1 MQTPIPYIPAGADEL
16 AQAAV
21 KAYLSTLLAVAESMA
36 EVCPDIGL
44 AYQKRLQRIPM
55 RLGFHLTPKTLEES
69 RSTLEAEI
77 KQFSEITAQYVRC
90 APPALEKVIASGTT
104 VVDAI
109 AENASSLVN
118 GLQSLADRID
128 VAVDLDD
135 VVEIRRLLKHQSGGL
150 KTCAQRIEQSLMP
163 SAVALQDHLNYSR
176 QNLDKIRDFVTVDP
190 VTRLANRMGFEQQL
204 DYWIAKCRPFCLVV
218 LECGKEQIAQ
228 KLLTKEQIGYAV
240 SQIATRLGTEFRP
253 NDVLCR
259 LDLNRFAVIFDGDVV
274 IARVRAPQI
283 ARNLTGRYAVVDGET
298 GKKVKFEVT
307 MEVIELQNRELNDL
321 LNEIYSHGDAIGN
334 LRTEAETKAREP
346 LESETELAEAAAK
359 RTHPRRK

>member
-1 MQTPIPYIPAGADEL
+1 MQTPTPSIPNGADEL
-16 AQAAV
+16 AQTAV
-21 KAYLSTLLAVAESMA
+21 KCYLSTMVAVADSMA
-36 EVCPDIGL
+36 EVCPEIGL
-44 AYQKRLQRIPM
+44 AYQKRLQRLPM

-77 KQFSEITAQYVRC
+77 KQFSEIAAEYVRC
-90 APPALEKVIASGTT
+90 APPALERVIASGVP

-109 AENASSLVN
+109 AESASSLVN

-128 VAVDLDD
+128 VALDLDD
-135 VVEIRRLLKHQSGGL
+135 LGEIRRLLRHQSGGL
-150 KTCAQRIEQSLMP
+150 KICAQRLERTLVP
-163 SAVALQDHLNYSR
+163 SATELQGHLKYSR
-176 QNLDKIRDFVTVDP
+176 QNLEKIRDFVTVDP

-204 DYWIAKCRPFCLVV
+204 DYWTAKGRPFCLVI
-218 LECGKEQIAQ
+218 LECGKEQISQ
-228 KLLTKEQIGYAV
+228 KTLTKEQMGYAV

-259 LDLNRFAVIFDGDVV
+259 LDLNRFGVIFDGDVV

-283 ARNLTGRYAVVDGET
+283 ARNLTGKYALAEGEA

-307 MEVIELQNRELNDL
+307 VEVIEQQNRDVSDL
-321 LNEIYSHGDAIGN
+321 LNEVDSHGESIVN
-334 LRTEAETKAREP
+334 LASAVGRTTQELEEP
-346 LESETELAEAAAK
+346 EPELAEATAK

>member
-1 MQTPIPYIPAGADEL
+1 MQTPIPSIPNGADEL

-21 KAYLSTLLAVAESMA
+21 KCYLSTMIAVAESMA

-77 KQFSEITAQYVRC
+77 KQFSEITAEYMRC
-90 APPALEKVIASGTT
+90 APPALERVIASGGT
-104 VVDAI
+104 VVNAI
-109 AENASSLVN
+109 AESASTLVN

-135 VVEIRRLLKHQSGGL
+135 LAEIRKLLKHQSGGL
-150 KTCAQRIEQSLMP
+150 KTCAQRIEQILVP
-163 SAVALQDHLNYSR
+163 SVAELQNHLNDSR
-176 QNLDKIRDFVTVDP
+176 QNLEKVRDFVTVDP

-204 DYWIAKCRPFCLVV
+204 DYWIAKHRPFCLVV
-218 LECGKEQIAQ
+218 LECGKEQITQ
-228 KLLTKEQIGYAV
+228 KILTKEQIGYAV
-240 SQIATRLGTEFRP
+240 SQIAMRLGTEFRP

-259 LDLNRFAVIFDGDVV
+259 LDLNRFGVIFDGDIV

-283 ARNLTGRYAVVDGET
+283 ARNLTGKYSLVEGEA

-307 MEVIELQNRELNDL
+307 VEVIELQNRDVNDL
-321 LNEIYSHGDAIGN
+321 LNEVYVHRESISVAGTKPPAPEEP
-334 LRTEAETKAREP
+334 EA
-346 LESETELAEAAAK
+346 ELAEATAR

>member
-1 MQTPIPYIPAGADEL
+1 MQTPIPSVPNGADEL
-16 AQAAV
+16 AQTAV
-21 KAYLSTLLAVAESMA
+21 KCYLSAMVAVAESMA

-55 RLGFHLTPKTLEES
+55 RLGFHLTPKTLDES

-90 APPALEKVIASGTT
+90 APPALERVIASGAT

-109 AENASSLVN
+109 ADSTSSLVT

-128 VAVDLDD
+128 VAVDMDD
-135 VVEIRRLLKHQSGGL
+135 LAEIRRLLKHQSGGL
-150 KTCAQRIEQSLMP
+150 KMCAQRIEQTLAP
-163 SAVALQDHLNYSR
+163 AAAELRNHLNDSR
-176 QNLDKIRDFVTVDP
+176 QNLERIRDFVTVDP

-204 DYWIAKCRPFCLVV
+204 DYWITKGRPFCLVM
-218 LECGKEQIAQ
+218 LECGKEQISQ
-228 KLLTKEQIGYAV
+228 KILTKEQIGYAA
-240 SQIATRLGTEFRP
+240 SQIAMRLGTEFRP

-283 ARNLTGRYAVVDGET
+283 ARNLTGKYPLVEGET

-307 MEVIELQNRELNDL
+307 VEVIELQNRELNEL
-321 LNEIYSHGDAIGN
+321 LNEVYAHRESIGAPAK
-334 LRTEAETKAREP
+334 EEP
-346 LESETELAEAAAK
+346 EGELAEATARRVHA
-359 RTHPRRK
+359 RRK